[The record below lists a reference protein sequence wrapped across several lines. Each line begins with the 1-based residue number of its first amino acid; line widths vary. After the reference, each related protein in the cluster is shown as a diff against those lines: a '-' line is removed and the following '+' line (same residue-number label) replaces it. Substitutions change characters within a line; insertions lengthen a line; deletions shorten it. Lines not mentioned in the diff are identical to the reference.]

1 MDKQEIQNYLPHRG
15 QMLLLDDS
23 QIIDEKT
30 CIGHYRVKGTEFF
43 LDGHFPGN
51 PIVPGVI
58 LCEMM
63 AQNSCL
69 LLANQNNEG
78 NTEHGLK
85 RVFLV
90 KMENVKFSKPA
101 VPGDML
107 TLKTTF
113 IKKFA
118 LFYVVEGAV
127 LVNDAVIASGQF
139 TLFKE

>member
-1 MDKQEIQNYLPHRG
+1 MNKDQIQKYLPHRG

-23 QIIDEKT
+23 KIIDEKT
-30 CIGHYRVKGTEFF
+30 CIGHYTVKGTEFF
-43 LDGHFPGN
+43 LDGHFPNN

-69 LLANQNNEG
+69 LLANQGNE
-78 NTEHGLK
+78 NDGLK

-90 KMENVKFSKPA
+90 KMDNIRFNKPA
-101 VPGDML
+101 VPGDVL

-113 IKKFA
+113 IKKIA
-118 LFYVVEGAV
+118 LFYMVEGQV
-127 LVNDAVIASGQF
+127 LINDTVIASGQF